1 MNNKIILQQLEK
13 KYKHID
19 FDKTFIS
26 IPGVCKSITLSKY
39 IKKYYHNTDFKNFQN
54 LRIYS
59 HGMSEGISKYFSNL
73 SARKKFNM
81 PTIFLGWNGF
91 SINNAKEAGKELA
104 SLLDN
109 ELKVNQ
115 KVKLKLV
122 SCSMGNVVSGQILS
136 KLLENDTIKA
146 DNVIMSLYRVA
157 DTGRVCSKI
166 TKVKPE
172 DIFANIKKEDLEK
185 IKIITPNMQAKFD
198 FIHSSKAVE
207 KLYNNISSRVDGKK
221 LSFQDIIKL
230 QRKQNEVGI
239 VSAIKTF

>member
-39 IKKYYHNTDFKNFQN
+39 IKKYYHGTDFENFKN

-91 SINNAKEAGKELA
+91 SINNAKEAGKEL
-104 SLLDN
+104 SFLLNN
-109 ELKVNQ
+109 ELKVN
-115 KVKLKLV
+115 KEVKLKLV

-172 DIFANIKKEDLEK
+172 DIFTDIKREDLEK

-198 FIHSSKAVE
+198 FIHSTKAVE
-207 KLYNNISSRVDGKK
+207 RLYNDISSRVDGKK
-221 LSFQDIIKL
+221 LTFQDIIKL

>member
-91 SINNAKEAGKELA
+91 SINNAKEAGKEL
-104 SLLDN
+104 SFLLNN
-109 ELKVNQ
+109 ELKVN
-115 KVKLKLV
+115 KEVKLKLV

-172 DIFANIKKEDLEK
+172 DIFTDIKREDLEK

-198 FIHSSKAVE
+198 FIHSTKAVE
-207 KLYNNISSRVDGKK
+207 RLYNDISSRVDGKK
-221 LSFQDIIKL
+221 LTFQDIIKL

>member
-26 IPGVCKSITLSKY
+26 IPGVCKTITLSKY
-39 IKKYYHNTDFKNFQN
+39 IKKYYHGTDFKNFKN

-59 HGMSEGISKYFSNL
+59 HGMGEGVRKYFSNIL
-73 SARKKFNM
+73 ARKKFNM

-91 SINNAKEAGKELA
+91 SMNNAKEAGKEL
-104 SLLDN
+104 SFLLNN
-109 ELKVNQ
+109 ELKVN
-115 KVKLKLV
+115 KEVKLKLV

-136 KLLENDTIKA
+136 NLLENDAIKA

-172 DIFANIKKEDLEK
+172 DIFADIKREDLEK

-198 FIHSSKAVE
+198 FIHSTKAVE
-207 KLYNNISSRVDGKK
+207 TLYNNISSRVDGKK
-221 LSFQDIIKL
+221 LTFQDIIKL